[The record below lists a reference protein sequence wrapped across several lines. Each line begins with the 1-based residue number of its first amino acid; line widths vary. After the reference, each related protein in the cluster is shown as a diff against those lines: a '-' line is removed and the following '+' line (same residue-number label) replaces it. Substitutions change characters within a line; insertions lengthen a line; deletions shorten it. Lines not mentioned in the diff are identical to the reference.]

1 MVGSA
6 LGGGLET
13 GYLERWRMGPQVRGE
28 RSLEI
33 NFSLLLLI
41 PCLSLYI
48 ISPFWDTKRIILFF
62 LPALMWAGIYCPC
75 FTQIRNLCSLVAEPR
90 VGWLISLF
98 GVVEPAAAQGLDGI
112 RVKAQPVRLTSQ
124 QLVLMSTTLASLSC
138 CLPTPDHL
146 SFKLSPPYASASQGA
161 VWQSW
166 EDLRHL
172 FESSEAISIVSFE
185 L

>member
-1 MVGSA
+1 
-6 LGGGLET
+6 
-13 GYLERWRMGPQVRGE
+13 MGPQVRGE

-33 NFSLLLLI
+33 NFSLLVLI

-48 ISPFWDTKRIILFF
+48 SSPFLDTKRIILFF
-62 LPALMWAGIYCPC
+62 CQLLCELV
-75 FTQIRNLCSLVAEPR
+75 FTARFTRIRNLCSLVAEPR
-90 VGWLISLF
+90 VGWLISLS
-98 GVVEPAAAQGLDGI
+98 GVLEPAAAQGLDGI
-112 RVKAQPVRLTSQ
+112 RVKGQPVRLTSQ

-146 SFKLSPPYASASQGA
+146 SFKLSPPYASASQGT

-172 FESSEAISIVSFE
+172 FESSEAFE

>member
-1 MVGSA
+1 
-6 LGGGLET
+6 
-13 GYLERWRMGPQVRGE
+13 MGPQVRGE

-33 NFSLLLLI
+33 NFSLLVLI

-48 ISPFWDTKRIILFF
+48 SSPFLDTKRIILFF
-62 LPALMWAGIYCPC
+62 CQLLCELVFIAR
-75 FTQIRNLCSLVAEPR
+75 FTRIRNLCSLVAEPR
-90 VGWLISLF
+90 VGWLISLS
-98 GVVEPAAAQGLDGI
+98 GVLEPAAAQGLDGI
-112 RVKAQPVRLTSQ
+112 RVKGQPVRLTSQ

-146 SFKLSPPYASASQGA
+146 SFKLSPPYASASQGT

-172 FESSEAISIVSFE
+172 FESSEAFE